1 MKRIGIT
8 VNPKVEKIIEI
19 FFKLQKNT
27 IDTSF
32 IVIDREKL
40 ISILQMDVFV
50 KKIENRIFK

>member
-1 MKRIGIT
+1 MKRICIT

>member
-1 MKRIGIT
+1 MKRICIT

-19 FFKLQKNT
+19 FYKLQKNT

-32 IVIDREKL
+32 IVIEREKL

>member
-1 MKRIGIT
+1 MKRICIT

-50 KKIENRIFK
+50 KSL